1 MSGYF
6 PADAQIA
13 DDSSYAAGLYHEQKF
28 AQAALE
34 YEWAVFQAQGAL
46 EKITYLTAKAECQKQ
61 SGDFNKA
68 LHSVNRAVTL
78 AKGNDSATAQLYQK
92 RIFLHY
98 VTQEYAMAIQDYYR
112 LRKKPE
118 LQKEQLHLYALSRM
132 RNYEDSAF
140 FAALEQFAAMTHNDS
155 LVLQVQEQFK
165 SIKTLSPRKASI
177 ISAII
182 PGLGA
187 AAAGKPL
194 QGITSLLTIG
204 AFGYYGYYAFTNGM
218 IGTGIFSGV
227 MFPLRL
233 YLGGIHYAAVTARE
247 KNLKKRNE
255 VYKIIERKVLFTHLK
270 HQTNH

>member
-6 PADAQIA
+6 PADAQIT
-13 DDSSYAAGLYHEQKF
+13 DDSSYAARLYHEQKF
-28 AQAALE
+28 EQAALE
-34 YEWAVFQAQGAL
+34 YEWAVFQAQEAL

-68 LHSVNRAVTL
+68 LHTVNRAVAL
-78 AKGNDSATAQLYQK
+78 AKGNDSATAQLFQK

-132 RNYEDSAF
+132 RNHEDSAF
-140 FAALEQFAAMTHNDS
+140 FAALEQFAAITHNDT
-155 LVLQVQEQFK
+155 LVSRVQEQFK
-165 SIKTLSPRKASI
+165 AVETLSPRKASI
-177 ISAII
+177 LSAVI

-187 AAAGKPL
+187 TAAGKPL
-194 QGITSLLTIG
+194 QGIASLLIIG
-204 AFGYYGYYAFTNGM
+204 TFGYYGYYAFTNGM
-218 IGTGIFSGV
+218 IGTGVFSGV

-233 YLGGIHYAAVTARE
+233 YLGGINYAAVSARE
-247 KNLKKRNE
+247 KNLKKRNQI
-255 VYKIIERKVLFTHLK
+255 YNAIERNMLYTRMK
-270 HQTNH
+270 HQNSN